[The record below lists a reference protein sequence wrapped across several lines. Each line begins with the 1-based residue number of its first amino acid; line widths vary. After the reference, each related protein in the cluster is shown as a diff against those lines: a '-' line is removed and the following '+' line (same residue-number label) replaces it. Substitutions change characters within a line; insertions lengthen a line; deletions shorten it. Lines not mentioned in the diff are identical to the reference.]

1 MADARLFATKS
12 DEELAAMEQDKS
24 LPMDQWMAVEAERGR
39 RLKGSANAAP
49 AAAASTS
56 ADEDA
61 QVIAALTELRGL
73 MVPGERLQAYAV
85 QRRLFALSHRRVVV
99 GATTGRFIAL
109 SRGLIGGYQPYDVR
123 WQDLRDVSI
132 RAGIFG
138 ADLTITAMASD
149 DLASHEHSD
158 GARRVFMGLRKE
170 QAQQVYTMCQA
181 QEQSWREKRR
191 VRDLDELRAESG
203 GMQLGGMPVSPG
215 AAAPAGSLEPAERL
229 RRAKDMLDNGLIS
242 DAEFESIKA
251 RVVDGL

>member
-1 MADARLFATKS
+1 MVDARPFAAKS

-39 RLKGSANAAP
+39 RLKGSTGATP
-49 AAAASTS
+49 AAAAPR
-56 ADEDA
+56 AGEDA
-61 QVIAALTELRGL
+61 QVNAALTELRGL

-149 DLASHEHSD
+149 DLASHEHA
-158 GARRVFMGLRKE
+158 GGTRRVFMGLRKE

-203 GMQLGGMPVSPG
+203 GMQLGGIPVSAG